1 MKNFLQKIQ
10 NKIDKIKEDNN
21 NYNNLIANSQTIQ
34 NLTPIPELNN
44 DIIDYKVNL
53 ITTTCP
59 DINKDKA
66 IIINKLIPIEE
77 TYLTRCAS

>member
-53 ITTTCP
+53 ITTTSP
-59 DINKDKA
+59 ALAVNNPTKSNFKKVGSIDGIK
-66 IIINKLIPIEE
+66 E
-77 TYLTRCAS
+77 